1 MYYYNFCYI
10 INQYYNFYQH
20 VTTSDNRQEHGS
32 RQAQLGNM
40 QGVGQGARQQG
51 ARQPARWKKGVYM
64 YSLPGSE
71 PTLLQHTF
79 T

>member
-10 INQYYNFYQH
+10 INQYYNSYQH

-51 ARQPARWKKGVYM
+51 ARQPAR
-64 YSLPGSE
+64 
-71 PTLLQHTF
+71 
-79 T
+79 